1 MSVCLG
7 PFSQNPVSV
16 QFDLKTRDFL
26 KENLFKV
33 SKKPNYEKVVLEDKS
48 SGVYY
53 VFLLIV
59 KGDLEI
65 KIIELKYLILKR
77 S

>member
-1 MSVCLG
+1 
-7 PFSQNPVSV
+7 
-16 QFDLKTRDFL
+16 L

-59 KGDLEI
+59 N
-65 KIIELKYLILKR
+65 
-77 S
+77 